1 VSRRSFAADSALASR
16 GDFFKKNE
24 LKPET
29 EICRCE
35 LVFVSVDE
43 KGKPRPWNEPAK

>member
-1 VSRRSFAADSALASR
+1 VSTLVTRRSFADDPGA
-16 GDFFKKNE
+16 KKTNSQQ
-24 LKPET
+24 PES

-43 KGKPRPWNEPAK
+43 KGKPRPWNKS